1 RLGVASGVQR
11 CSGLDSDLRV
21 SVNISAVE
29 FRTPGLVERVR
40 QVLATTGLSSHRLE
54 LEVTERVMI
63 HDAQAA
69 LKLINELKTLGVRL
83 SMDDFGTGYSSL
95 SYLKMFPFDTLKIG
109 RSFIS
114 EIGAN
119 TQSLSIVQ
127 AIIQLGRSL
136 SKTIT
141 AEGVET
147 ARQLDCLQ

>member
-1 RLGVASGVQR
+1 VLHRACSDAVAW
-11 CSGLDSDLRV
+11 DSDLRV

-40 QVLATTGLSSHRLE
+40 QVLATTGLPSHRLE

-95 SYLKMFPFDTLKIG
+95 SYLKMFPFDTLKID

-114 EIGAN
+114 EIGA
-119 TQSLSIVQ
+119 
-127 AIIQLGRSL
+127 
-136 SKTIT
+136 
-141 AEGVET
+141 
-147 ARQLDCLQ
+147 